1 MRTKLEEFSQLRE
14 NEFWDVEQMSEEEI
28 AQAFKVL
35 DEKMNIIY
43 RFVLSYNEY
52 INMRHK
58 YSAEVEQTMMESHI
72 LTDICDSENST
83 VTGLAESW
91 GRSVSATSQT
101 VRKLLK
107 DDLVVRENSREN
119 GKIYYLNST
128 DKGERVSNCHKKY
141 DTLDTIKTIKSLM
154 HTLTFDEIETMFKG
168 LEAYVELLKPTIK

>member
-1 MRTKLEEFSQLRE
+1 M
-14 NEFWDVEQMSEEEI
+14 
-28 AQAFKVL
+28 AFKVL

-107 DDLVVRENSREN
+107 DDLVVRENPE
-119 GKIYYLNST
+119 
-128 DKGERVSNCHKKY
+128 KGENILFEFYRKRG
-141 DTLDTIKTIKSLM
+141 T
-154 HTLTFDEIETMFKG
+154 G
-168 LEAYVELLKPTIK
+168 VELS